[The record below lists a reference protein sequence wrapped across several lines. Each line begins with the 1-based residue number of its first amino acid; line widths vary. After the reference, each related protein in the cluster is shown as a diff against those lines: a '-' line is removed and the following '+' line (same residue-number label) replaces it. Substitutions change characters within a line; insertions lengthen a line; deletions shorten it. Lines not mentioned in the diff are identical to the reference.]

1 MSILASQGA
10 VIASTLLI
18 LALTLGLAYKMTRKY
33 LSAKTE
39 SVLFW
44 SLGLWA
50 FGFGV
55 FLEVLFGLG
64 FYSDL
69 LGGLYLFTVALL
81 VNLLALGSICLLKSK
96 RIKNVYLG
104 FSIIAELFSAY
115 AVASGSIGNILEN
128 YVAALNPPMMVLI
141 ASSVITFPAA
151 IILVATAYL
160 SYRKK
165 KSYKLV
171 SIILGVIV
179 VSIAGTLYI
188 DAFPAFL
195 YWSEFIGIL
204 LLWIGFI

>member
-1 MSILASQGA
+1 MSILATQEA
-10 VIASTLLI
+10 VIVSTLI
-18 LALTLGLAYKMTRKY
+18 MLALTIGLAYKMTRKY
-33 LSAKTE
+33 LSTKME
-39 SVLFW
+39 SMLFW

-50 FGFGV
+50 CGFGV
-55 FLEVLFGLG
+55 FLEVLFGFGL
-64 FYSDL
+64 YSDF

-81 VNLLALGSICLLKSK
+81 VNLLALGSICLIKSK
-96 RIKNVYLG
+96 IIKNAYFG
-104 FSIIAELFSAY
+104 FSIFSELLSVY
-115 AVASGSIGNILEN
+115 AVASGNVGDILKS
-128 YVAALNPPMMVLI
+128 YVAALNPPMIVLI
-141 ASSVITFPAA
+141 ASSIITFPAA

-165 KSYKLV
+165 KSHRMV

-195 YWSEFIGIL
+195 YWSEFVGIL